1 MCNVDSLNIPGISH
15 SIFLDCGRRWVTG
28 AEESE
33 TAGEGGG
40 PRTAHRRV
48 QLQPCRF
55 PFIVKLSFFFPFNSL
70 LHNRQQNSE
79 RSSHFCPKFV
89 DCVE

>member
-1 MCNVDSLNIPGISH
+1 MCNVDSLNIPGTSH

-55 PFIVKLSFFFPFNSL
+55 PFIVKLSFFFSFKL
-70 LHNRQQNSE
+70 IFAQRTTE
-79 RSSHFCPKFV
+79 FRTKFSFLS
-89 DCVE
+89 

>member
-28 AEESE
+28 AESE

-55 PFIVKLSFFFPFNSL
+55 PFIVKLSFFFLLTHFCTTDNRIQNEVLISVLSL
-70 LHNRQQNSE
+70 LTA
-79 RSSHFCPKFV
+79 
-89 DCVE
+89 

>member
-15 SIFLDCGRRWVTG
+15 SIFLVCGRRWVTG

-55 PFIVKLSFFFPFNSL
+55 PFIVKLSFFFFLLTHFCTTDNRIQNEVLISVLSL
-70 LHNRQQNSE
+70 LTA
-79 RSSHFCPKFV
+79 
-89 DCVE
+89 